1 MKITIDVTSYIEDLI
16 DKNDDIVVKINKREL
31 QKTLKKAFEEY
42 LEDLVYSAFDCR
54 DMEIGILDKLQNKGI
69 IEYK

>member
-54 DMEIGILDKLQNKGI
+54 DMEIGILDKLGN
-69 IEYK
+69 